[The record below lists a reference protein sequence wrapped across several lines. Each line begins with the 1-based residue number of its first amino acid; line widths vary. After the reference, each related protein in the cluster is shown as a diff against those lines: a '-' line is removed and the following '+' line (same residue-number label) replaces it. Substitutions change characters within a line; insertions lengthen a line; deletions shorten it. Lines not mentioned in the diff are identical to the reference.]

1 MSVLEDASQI
11 VGAPQTGKDQT
22 REVALGTPWTLPI
35 LIGFWT
41 IAVGQFGLKE
51 TCRGT
56 SIGLGILFCV
66 FLLRHFA
73 FAVIALRAAPH
84 EMFGQ
89 DGIDLG
95 FRPTVTVLVPCH
107 NEEVVI
113 AASIEAFLALE
124 YPSDRMQL
132 ICIDDKS
139 TDATG
144 QILDG
149 LAQRHRQLCVLHR
162 PVGSTGGKSGAL
174 NEALALATGE
184 IIMVFDADHRPRA
197 DALLRTV
204 RHFADPNCAATQG
217 RCIIRNSSESSLTRT
232 VAVDYFSGYIV
243 NEYGRQAL
251 FDLPAY
257 GGANCAVRTDVV
269 RALGGWNVETV
280 TEDTDLTLRVVLGGM
295 RVRYDMTSIDSE
307 EGVPSY
313 RRFWT
318 QRYRWARGHQQVWRD
333 YRRFAI
339 HARGLTISQRI
350 ETLMFLLVFHVPALC
365 AFGLGLLGLRAT
377 GLVPWGRG
385 LEIPAFAALLFL
397 GPLVELA
404 AGLLISR
411 APREAARTLLTFFP
425 AFIAFTVI
433 CARAWIDGVLGRSYV
448 WQKTQRSGHGL
459 EQPPC

>member
-1 MSVLEDASQI
+1 MNGTAIPSTPTQPTS
-11 VGAPQTGKDQT
+11 
-22 REVALGTPWTLPI
+22 EVAPGTPWILPI
-35 LIGFWT
+35 LVGLSL
-41 IAVGQFGLKE
+41 IAVGTFGIE
-51 TCRGT
+51 PTCRAA
-56 SIGLGILFCV
+56 SIGLGFMFGA

-73 FAVIALRAAPH
+73 FAVVSLRAAPN
-84 EMFGQ
+84 EMFGS
-89 DGIDLG
+89 DGIDTG
-95 FRPTVTVLVPCH
+95 FRPTVTVMVPCH

-113 AASIEAFLALE
+113 AASVEAFLAID
-124 YPSDRMQL
+124 YPRDKMQL
-132 ICIDDKS
+132 ICINDKS

-144 QILDG
+144 ALLDN
-149 LAQRHRQLCVLHR
+149 LAKRNPQLEVLHR
-162 PVGSTGGKSGAL
+162 PVGATGGKSGAL

-204 RHFADPNCAATQG
+204 RHFADPVCAATQG

-232 VAVDYFSGYIV
+232 VSVDYFSGYIV

-295 RVRYDMTSIDSE
+295 RVRYDMTAIDSE

-313 RRFWT
+313 RRFWK

-333 YRRFAI
+333 YRRYVI
-339 HARGLTISQRI
+339 HAPGLTVAQRI

-365 AFGLGLLGLRAT
+365 ALGLGLLALRAV

-385 LEIPAFAALLFL
+385 LEVPAFAALLFL

-404 AGLLISR
+404 AGLLVSK
-411 APREAARTLLTFFP
+411 APRQAAKTLLTFFP
-425 AFIAFTVI
+425 AFFAFTII
-433 CARAWIDGVLGRSYV
+433 CARSWLDGVIGRSYT
-448 WQKTQRSGHGL
+448 WEKTQRTGHGL
-459 EQPPC
+459 EATP